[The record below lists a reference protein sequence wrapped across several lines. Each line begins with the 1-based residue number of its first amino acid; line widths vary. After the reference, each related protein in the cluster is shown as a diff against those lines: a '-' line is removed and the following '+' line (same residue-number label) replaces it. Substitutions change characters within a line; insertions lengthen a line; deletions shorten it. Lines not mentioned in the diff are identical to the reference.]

1 VTMDMTEEAVDPNR
15 ALQERQLSF
24 KLADSFMFTSFDG
37 SWNLRY
43 HSRIPRTDP
52 VTQEVSYHYRT
63 LLTYSVYV
71 RPKGPVPVIA
81 LEWRIKED
89 IPTNLEGMK
98 IASERVSAARRNSNS
113 NMKTNMNTNGSNGNM
128 SGRGLTSGSRV
139 WGTDETLGL
148 YMAKGRRGVN
158 QS

>member
-1 VTMDMTEEAVDPNR
+1 MDMIEEPVDTNR

-24 KLADSFMFTSFDG
+24 KLVDSLMFSSFEG

-43 HSRIPRTDP
+43 HSRTPKVDRESGEMAY
-52 VTQEVSYHYRT
+52 QYKT
-63 LLTYSVYV
+63 LLTYSVFV
-71 RPKGPVPVIA
+71 RPKGPVPVVA

-98 IASERVSAARRNSNS
+98 AASEKIAASRRN
-113 NMKTNMNTNGSNGNM
+113 KGSSQG
-128 SGRGLTSGSRV
+128 GGGGSRKI

-148 YMAKGRRGVN
+148 YMVNSRRGVN
-158 QS
+158 RS